1 MSGLDKMKVRILED
15 AKSTAAEITGKAR
28 EEAEAAV
35 QAAKA
40 AEAEGA
46 QITERAERSASDHI
60 RKAGSSMDMQRRQ
73 ALLGAK
79 QAVIGE
85 VLDEAYRAVM
95 DLDDGS
101 YFKLL
106 EKLLEKHVLPGD
118 GEICFSAEDL
128 RRMPEGF
135 EEKISCIAAA
145 KGGSLKVSDRPAQMD
160 GGFLLVYGGIEENC
174 TIRAV
179 FEAGREEMSDRVN
192 RMLFG

>member
-1 MSGLDKMKVRILED
+1 MRRARRRRSRERPGKKPRPLYRRQRKPRKR
-15 AKSTAAEITGKAR
+15 KAR
-28 EEAEAAV
+28 RSSSGRS
-35 QAAKA
+35 
-40 AEAEGA
+40 GA
-46 QITERAERSASDHI
+46 LPTISGRRGLPWICSADRH
-60 RKAGSSMDMQRRQ
+60 
-73 ALLGAK
+73 
-79 QAVIGE
+79 VIGE

>member
-1 MSGLDKMKVRILED
+1 
-15 AKSTAAEITGKAR
+15 
-28 EEAEAAV
+28 
-35 QAAKA
+35 
-40 AEAEGA
+40 
-46 QITERAERSASDHI
+46 
-60 RKAGSSMDMQRRQ
+60 MDMQRRQ

-135 EEKISCIAAA
+135 EEKISRIAAA

-179 FEAGREEMSDRVN
+179 FDAGREEMSDRVN

>member
-1 MSGLDKMKVRILED
+1 MRSARRRRSRERP
-15 AKSTAAEITGKAR
+15 GKKP
-28 EEAEAAV
+28 EAAV
-35 QAAKA
+35 QAAKEA
-40 AEAEGA
+40 AEAESA
-46 QITERAERSASDHI
+46 QIIERAERSASDHI

-79 QAVIGE
+79 QDVIGE

-135 EEKISCIAAA
+135 EEKISRIAAA

-179 FEAGREEMSDRVN
+179 FDAGREEMSDRVN